1 MYMRSLTRMR
11 RSRASFKNFSA
22 EFVLIQ
28 VPVCHTQAPIGE
40 REIRIEFDRMLER
53 FFCRNQFGFSRDLLL
68 LSFAKIGF
76 KAG

>member
-28 VPVCHTQAPIGE
+28 VPVCHTQVPIGE
-40 REIRIEFDRMLER
+40 REIEFDRMLER
-53 FFCRNQFGFSRDLLL
+53 FFCRNQFGISRDLLL

>member
-22 EFVLIQ
+22 RVQ
-28 VPVCHTQAPIGE
+28 VPVCHTQVPIGE

-53 FFCRNQFGFSRDLLL
+53 FFCRNQFGISRDLLL
-68 LSFAKIGF
+68 FSFAKIGF